1 MNTECPET
9 DFHVVVTSNGHK
21 VAAFSRSELSL
32 RGNRGHRG
40 SPVPGLWVRVGCA
53 RRNTRGLV
61 SLDFLQ
67 LNLHPSDQSET
78 RECRSPEVAN
88 VWSCGLANKK
98 AGRGRQPSGNV
109 KSRRHFSKPR
119 GSTTLW
125 VQLPSYSCWRAC
137 QDLEMVVPSRG
148 DRNSRSKRT
157 HLLSCLFE
165 ILPSLAV
172 FPWNPSLG
180 GIHAYDTTPGH
191 RVLRGI

>member
-1 MNTECPET
+1 M
-9 DFHVVVTSNGHK
+9 
-21 VAAFSRSELSL
+21 AAFPRSKLGLPGQQEPQD
-32 RGNRGHRG
+32 
-40 SPVPGLWVRVGCA
+40 SPVPGLWIRVGCA

-67 LNLHPSDQSET
+67 LDLHPSDQSET
-78 RECRSPEVAN
+78 REYRSPEVAN

-98 AGRGRQPSGNV
+98 AGRGRQPSGDL
-109 KSRRHFSKPR
+109 KSRRQFSKPR
-119 GSTTLW
+119 RSTTLW
-125 VQLPSYSCWRAC
+125 VQLPTFSCWRAR
-137 QDLEMVVPSRG
+137 QDLEIVVPSRG

-165 ILPSLAV
+165 ILPSPAV
-172 FPWNPSLG
+172 FAWNPSLG